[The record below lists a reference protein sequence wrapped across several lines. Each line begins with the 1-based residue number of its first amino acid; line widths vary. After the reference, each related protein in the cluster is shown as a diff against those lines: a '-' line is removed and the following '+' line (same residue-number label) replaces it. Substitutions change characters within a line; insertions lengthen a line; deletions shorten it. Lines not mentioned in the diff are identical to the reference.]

1 MDLMRILENMRL
13 AMSRAWDRLHPHCP
27 DCGGRLDTYYDPAG
41 DEFIHVCRKC
51 YKEYWRM

>member
-13 AMSRAWDRLHPHCP
+13 AMYRAWDRLHPHCP

-41 DEFIHVCRKC
+41 YEFIHVCRKC